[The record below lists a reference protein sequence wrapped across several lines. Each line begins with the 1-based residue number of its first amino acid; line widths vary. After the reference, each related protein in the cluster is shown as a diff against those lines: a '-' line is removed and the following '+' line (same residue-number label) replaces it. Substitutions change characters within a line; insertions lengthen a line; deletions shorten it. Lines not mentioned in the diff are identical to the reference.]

1 MKSLFE
7 NKMNKGNPFVNK
19 KNAKGD
25 ETNIMTDEIKE
36 NEQDIIEE
44 TAENSENEENK
55 ETAELSK
62 NNSNQKNA
70 ETQDFQQ
77 DEEACEKTFETEAE
91 KLKQDF
97 ENLNNQYLRLAADFE
112 NYRKRQTQERE
123 ALLKYGA
130 QECMKK
136 VIEVVD
142 NFDRAIDMVE
152 KIDNID
158 KMKETFFILNKQ
170 LTESLSKLGLEQIK
184 SVGEK
189 FNPNLHEAVMQ
200 TQTEEYPEDTVINE
214 LQKGYKLGD
223 KVIRP
228 AMVAVAVK

>member
-1 MKSLFE
+1 MKNFFE
-7 NKMNKGNPFVNK
+7 KKMNKGNPFVNNK
-19 KNAKGD
+19 DNKGD
-25 ETNIMTDEIKE
+25 EANIMTDEIKE

-44 TAENSENEENK
+44 QEQTESEEQALETEVCE
-55 ETAELSK
+55 ETAD
-62 NNSNQKNA
+62 A
-70 ETQDFQQ
+70 ES
-77 DEEACEKTFETEAE
+77 E

-112 NYRKRQTQERE
+112 NYRKRQAQERE

-130 QECMKK
+130 EECMKK

-158 KMKETFFILNKQ
+158 KMKETFFVLNKQ
-170 LTESLSKLGLEQIK
+170 LTESLTKLGLEQIK
-184 SVGEK
+184 SVGEQ
-189 FNPNLHEAVMQ
+189 FDPNLHEAVMQ